1 MDLSPEELPE
11 LWRPPIVEHAAAIR
25 PGAARYLLAWGDDAE
40 GVRWGFLLWPP
51 QTRRAADGM
60 EHEGRARWVRWE
72 DIRPVAGEDYSTVP
86 VADGFM

>member
-1 MDLSPEELPE
+1 MDLDADELPE
-11 LWRPPIVEHAAAIR
+11 LWRPPIVEHAA
-25 PGAARYLLAWGDDAE
+25 GAARYLLAWGDDAE

-51 QTRRAADGM
+51 RTRHAAGGV

-86 VADGFM
+86 VADRLM